1 MNAKS
6 VTIGVPVTDLEA
18 SRRWYERVLELGHPD
33 LEPVDGVVEYKVGRC
48 WLQLSQGRC
57 AASDWVFRIG
67 VDDVRAERDRLL
79 GMGIEVSSI
88 EEVYQVIAVCTF
100 ADPDGNQFSLYT
112 DT

>member
-1 MNAKS
+1 M
-6 VTIGVPVTDLEA
+6 TDSSSGADAATETVWSRPA
-18 SRRWYERVLELGHPD
+18 STTGARLAT
-33 LEPVDGVVEYKVGRC
+33 PVDGVVEYKVGRC

-88 EEVYQVIAVCTF
+88 EEVDQVIAFCTF

-112 DT
+112 ET